1 MLQYSL
7 SWIWLRPV
15 CVTSLNALPGRY
27 DMESDGP
34 SEAVGSTAPVCPT
47 WSICDGNKSIAKLMT
62 ELRTVSSPEIK
73 NCIRSRMLVQF

>member
-1 MLQYSL
+1 
-7 SWIWLRPV
+7 
-15 CVTSLNALPGRY
+15 
-27 DMESDGP
+27 MESDGP